1 MTRPI
6 IRSGT
11 IVWRN
16 DRPRTL
22 NMPVDSVMSVQAAA
36 ATQMVGGAAA
46 TAANSAA
53 PVVNV
58 TPIARPRPVRRATLS
73 ASKVPTKPPAA
84 DAEVSQP
91 KAIPLAPKVSVNN
104 NTSIDDP
111 AA

>member
-36 ATQMVGGAAA
+36 AAQMVGAAA
-46 TAANSAA
+46 TAANNAA

-58 TPIARPRPVRRATLS
+58 MPIARPRPVRRATLS

>member
-36 ATQMVGGAAA
+36 ATQMVGAAA
-46 TAANSAA
+46 TAANNAA

-58 TPIARPRPVRRATLS
+58 MPIARPRPVRRATLS
-73 ASKVPTKPPAA
+73 ASKVPTKPAAA
-84 DAEVSQP
+84 DAEISQP
-91 KAIPLAPKVSVNN
+91 KAMPLAPKVSVTN